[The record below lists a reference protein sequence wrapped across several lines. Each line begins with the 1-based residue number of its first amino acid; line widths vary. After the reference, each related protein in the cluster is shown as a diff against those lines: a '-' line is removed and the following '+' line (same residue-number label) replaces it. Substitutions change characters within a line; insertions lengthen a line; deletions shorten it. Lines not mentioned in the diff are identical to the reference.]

1 MANLKIR
8 LKGQDHLPFL
18 AGEDAGFELYDLSK
32 AYTVLS
38 PTRGDVPEQIIEVD
52 DDTIVE
58 LAFEDDTVWMGDSE
72 TIRTIFPDGLTR
84 SADGD
89 VLYLPDEIES
99 ETQERGIFK
108 KIALKLVKIFVKKK
122 VIQPKMRELAFKLEN
137 KQLAF
142 PGEDYEQVNAGVLAR
157 CSPQIELSTLEFDS
171 NGKAKLKTDAPYL
184 LLLHGTASSTQNSF
198 GDLKKS
204 REWLDL
210 FNAQSPTFKFKK
222 ENILAFQHRSL
233 TASPLE
239 NILDLVKSLPKGI
252 ELHLLSQSRGGLLAE
267 LLARCCADSEDLSV
281 GFDDAEIA
289 LLLKSER
296 DKDLSVIKEI
306 SEVIKGREIK
316 VTSMVRVAGP
326 ANGTTLASKR
336 LNIYLNV
343 TFNLIGLAVGHV
355 GNPIYVAF
363 KEFVMGAVAC
373 KDNVDVLPGLEAMNP
388 ESPFIKA
395 LNNQNSKVKIKFPLL
410 VVGGSAELSVSFKTL
425 VVLLGK
431 FFFRGKND
439 LVVDTESM
447 KWGSPRVDD
456 QVGVYIEES
465 GKIDH
470 FKYFCT
476 PATLKAIIAGLS
488 AISGSI
494 PVEFTLRSKTK
505 DRGAFGIEH
514 GSYARDKVTGD
525 RPILI
530 LIPGIMGSN
539 IGLSGDDKD
548 KLVWI
553 NYLKFFS
560 GNLENLDLNKDE
572 EIGLTATSLIKTSYK
587 NLGERLSNT
596 YDIVTFQFD
605 WRKPLKEATDI
616 FEKKVDQLL
625 KKNQS
630 IKIAAHSMG
639 GVLVRDFMVYHK
651 DTWKRLNESKGFK
664 GVFLGSPLGG
674 SFRIPYVLFGHD
686 GIIKLLGKIDIKHST
701 KELLEI
707 FCDFPGILNLLP
719 IDQNGAYD
727 FSDRK
732 LWENLRIAH
741 GDNTWPIPS
750 KERLKEFGEHQKA
763 IWNAEKQKDEK
774 QIDFSNFS
782 YIAGQSGKKS
792 FTISNLEI
800 EDEKLVFYATN
811 EGDESV
817 TWASGI
823 PKSMRE
829 KKSVYYANVTHGS
842 LSKDK
847 TLFQGI
853 EDLLAFGE
861 TKRLQNGLPVSRG
874 VEKEFVPV
882 QPEIF
887 DISEEN
893 VFGTLLGINE
903 EKELWHNEKPISVV
917 VTHGDL
923 KYAQYPVLAGHFE
936 QDVILNAEAAI
947 DKQLGGELS
956 RLYSL
961 GLYPGKIGSNQI
973 VLNES
978 DANTTFKGGIII
990 GLGTQGELSGYYLI
1004 NSVEKGVARYLT
1016 IKKDHENDG
1025 GVDVD
1030 LQLNGISVI
1039 AIANNYGGLS
1049 TDNSI
1054 RAIISGVQRANRN
1067 VQKTYGGKIKGIEE
1081 IEIIELYND
1090 RALSILKTIQ
1100 RLNDE
1105 NQKDYNINFKGN
1117 GLKYSLGKQIRVPF
1131 DYSSDWWTRI
1141 NVSHFKD
1148 HLEEL
1153 GTMEKLRMSITT
1165 NGASEKVESIPSS
1178 DQTLDILLKQMTV
1191 DNQFSPEIAT
1201 AMFEL
1206 LVPLP
1211 FKEELKRLN
1220 NINWVL
1226 DTASAAY
1233 PWEMLLDAVDST
1245 PLCVNIGMVR
1255 QLATGNSRGKIA
1267 KVPESTALVIG
1278 DPVLEEYMP
1287 QLPGAK
1293 QEALAVSEVLRK
1305 EDFDIVSLVNT
1316 KATDILLGMFSKN
1329 HKIIHLAGHGV
1340 FRHGERKST
1349 GMVIGNNTFLTPGQ
1363 IAGMSS
1369 SAELIF
1375 VNCCYLGQMDN
1386 EAELRSQQS
1395 NKFAA
1400 NIGTQLINNG
1410 ARAVIVAG
1418 WAVDDTAAL
1427 DFSMEFYRNMFNGY
1441 GFGEAVKRARA
1452 FIYNS
1457 PKSKRT
1463 NTWGAFQCYGDPFYK
1478 LVEKSEGE
1486 VQDHNL
1492 CREELEI
1499 ELENLLEMMSANEFD
1514 IAYVSERIENIHKL
1528 SEERGRSNSRIKELI
1543 ASVYAGVMNYDKA
1556 CTSYQK
1562 LFEQE
1567 KSGYSVRAFEQYC
1580 NIRAKFA
1587 IQQQVQGKLKR
1598 EETLKKINEVI
1609 SDLQDMNRLLGETS
1623 ERISL
1628 LGSTYKRRL
1637 QFSLSGNDV
1646 DMEALEKAMNAYQE
1660 ASEKCNHS
1668 DPYPLCNWLTI
1679 YQLKV
1684 WKEGKSTRRKA
1695 DVNAGVAALYKLR
1708 EEAVKQQSPTDD
1720 YWSVSHLA
1728 SMALTSLLLE
1738 YSEENNEKALKSN
1751 LMLWTKAGHA
1761 GHKAAETEHLGL
1773 LISFLKTLKNPEEE
1787 GDVPFKNF
1795 KAIYKTI
1802 ETLKRTFEGK
1812 S

>member
-1 MANLKIR
+1 M
-8 LKGQDHLPFL
+8 
-18 AGEDAGFELYDLSK
+18 AGEDSGFEMYELDK
-32 AYTVLS
+32 AYTVLN
-38 PTRGDVPEQIIEVD
+38 PTRGDVPEQSIEVD

-72 TIRTIFPDGLTR
+72 TIRTLFPEGLTR
-84 SADGD
+84 SADED
-89 VLYLPDEIES
+89 ELYLPDEIES
-99 ETQERGIFK
+99 ETQERGVFK
-108 KIALKLVKIFVKKK
+108 KIALKLVKVFVKKK
-122 VIQPKMRELAFKLEN
+122 IIQPKMREMAHKLEN

-142 PGEDYEQVNAGVLAR
+142 PGEDYEKVGAGVLAR
-157 CSPQIELSTLEFDS
+157 CSPEIELSPLEFDNS
-171 NGKAKLKTDAPYL
+171 GKAKIKTGSPYL

-198 GDLKKS
+198 GDLRDSKA
-204 REWLDL
+204 WLDL
-210 FNAQSPTFKFKK
+210 FDENSTSKKFDK

-267 LLARCCADSEDLSV
+267 LLARCCADPEDQSV

-296 DKDLSVIKEI
+296 DKDLNTIKEI
-306 SEVIKGREIK
+306 SAAIKDKNIQVR
-316 VTSMVRVAGP
+316 SMVRVAGP

-363 KEFVMGAVAC
+363 KEFVMAAVAC

-395 LNNQNSKVKIKFPLL
+395 LNNQNSGIKIGFPLL
-410 VVGGSAELSVSFKTL
+410 VVGGSAELSVSFKAL

-431 FFFRGKND
+431 FFFRGDND

-456 QVGVYIEES
+456 QVGVYIEGS

-488 AISGSI
+488 AVPGTI
-494 PVEFTLRSKTK
+494 PIEFILRSKSK
-505 DRGAFGIEH
+505 KRGIVGIEH
-514 GSYARDKVTGD
+514 GSYIKDTVSGEK
-525 RPILI
+525 PILI

-539 IGLSGDDKD
+539 IGESGDDPDDKD

-553 NYLKFFS
+553 NYLRFFT
-560 GNLENLDLNKDE
+560 GNLEKLDLKKDKE
-572 EIGLTATSLIKTSYK
+572 NGLSATSLIKTSYK

-596 YDIVTFQFD
+596 YDVVTFQFD
-605 WRKPLKEATDI
+605 WRKPLRDATAI
-616 FEKKVDQLL
+616 FDKKVSQLL
-625 KKNQS
+625 DKKQP
-630 IKIAAHSMG
+630 IKIVAHSMG
-639 GVLVRDFMVYHK
+639 GVLVRDFMVYHEE
-651 DTWKRLNESKGFK
+651 TWKKLNGSVGFR

-686 GIIKLLGKIDIKHST
+686 SIIKLLGKIDIKHST
-701 KELLEI
+701 KELLQI

-719 IDQNGAYD
+719 IDQGGVYD

-732 LWENLRIAH
+732 LWENLRAAH

-750 KERLKEFGEHQKA
+750 KESLKEFGEHQKA
-763 IWNAEKQKDEK
+763 IWAAEK
-774 QIDFSNFS
+774 QIDFSNFT

-792 FTISNLEI
+792 FTVSNLEI
-800 EDEKLVFYATN
+800 EDGKLVFYATN

-823 PKSMRE
+823 PKSMRD
-829 KKSVYYANVTHGS
+829 KKSVYYANVTHGA

-847 TLFQGI
+847 ALFRGI
-853 EDLLAFGE
+853 EDLLIFGE
-861 TKRLQNGLPVSRG
+861 TKRLQNSLPTSRG
-874 VEKEFVPV
+874 DEKEFVPV

-893 VFGTLLGINE
+893 LVATLLGISE
-903 EKELWHNEKPISVV
+903 EEELWYNEKPISVV

-923 KYAQYPVLAGHFE
+923 KYAQYPVLAGHFD

-961 GLYPGKIGSNQI
+961 GLYPGEIGSNQI

-978 DANTTFKGGIII
+978 NSAFKGGIII

-1016 IKKDHENDG
+1016 IKKDQESDG
-1025 GVDVD
+1025 EVDAD

-1067 VQKTYGGKIKGIEE
+1067 VHKTYNGVIKGIEE
-1081 IEIIELYND
+1081 IEIVELYND

-1100 RLNDE
+1100 RLNEE

-1141 NVSHFKD
+1141 NVSHFID
-1148 HLEEL
+1148 HQEEL
-1153 GTMEKLRMSITT
+1153 GPMEKLRMSITT

-1206 LVPLP
+1206 LVPLA

-1226 DTASAAY
+1226 DPSSAAY

-1245 PLCVNIGMVR
+1245 PLCINIGMVR

-1267 KVPESTALVIG
+1267 KVTESTALVIG
-1278 DPVLEEYMP
+1278 DPILGGYMP

-1293 QEALAVSEVLRK
+1293 QEALAVSDLLRK
-1305 EDFDIVSLVNT
+1305 EDYDIVSLVDA
-1316 KATDILLGMFSKN
+1316 KSADILLGMFSKN

-1340 FRHGERKST
+1340 FRHGDRKST

-1386 EAELRSQQS
+1386 EAELMSQQS

-1418 WAVDDTAAL
+1418 WAVDDAAAL
-1427 DFSMEFYRNMFNGY
+1427 EFSMEFYKNMFKGY
-1441 GFGEAVKRARA
+1441 GFGESVKRARV
-1452 FIYNS
+1452 FIYQS
-1457 PKSKRT
+1457 TRSKKT

-1478 LVEKSEGE
+1478 LVEKSGGSADES
-1486 VQDHNL
+1486 NL
-1492 CREELEI
+1492 CVEELEI

-1514 IAYVSERIENIHKL
+1514 LEYVSKRVEKIHQL
-1528 SEERGRSNSRIKELI
+1528 SEDRNRSNSRIKELI
-1543 ASVYAGVMNYDKA
+1543 AGIYGGIMNYDKA
-1556 CTSYQK
+1556 CSSYQK

-1567 KSGYSVRAFEQYC
+1567 KSGYSVKAFEQYC
-1580 NIRAKFA
+1580 NIRAKYA
-1587 IQQQVQGKLKR
+1587 IQQSALRKIKKNEAVA
-1598 EETLKKINEVI
+1598 KINKVI
-1609 SDLQDMNRLLGETS
+1609 SDLQDMNRLLGETR

-1637 QFSLSGNDV
+1637 QLSIGEGGL
-1646 DMEALEKAMNAYQE
+1646 DMEALDKAMEAYQL
-1660 ASEKCNHS
+1660 ASEKCSNS
-1668 DPYPLCNWLTI
+1668 DPYPLCNWLAL

-1684 WKEGKSTRRKA
+1684 WQEGKSVKRKA
-1695 DVNAGVAALYKLR
+1695 EVNAGITALHKLSG
-1708 EEAVKQQSPTDD
+1708 EAVKHLSPNED
-1720 YWSVSHLA
+1720 YWSISHFA
-1728 SMALTSLLLE
+1728 SMTLTDFMLDYSKEKVDKLLE
-1738 YSEENNEKALKSN
+1738 AYVL
-1751 LMLWTKAGHA
+1751 LWGKAGHV
-1761 GHKAAETEHLGL
+1761 GHKAAELEHLE
-1773 LISFLKTLKNPEEE
+1773 FLTAFF
-1787 GDVPFKNF
+1787 GDLDIEKLSSVKAFKDI
-1795 KAIYKTI
+1795 KETI
-1802 ETLKRTFEGK
+1802 EAVEKLKKKLEGK
-1812 S
+1812 A